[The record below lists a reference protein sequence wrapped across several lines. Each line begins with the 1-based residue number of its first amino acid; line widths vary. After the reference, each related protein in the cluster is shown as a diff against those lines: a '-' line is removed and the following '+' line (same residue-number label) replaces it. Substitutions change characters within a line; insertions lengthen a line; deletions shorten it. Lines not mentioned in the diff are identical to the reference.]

1 MSKARIAPVDWL
13 ARLKQ
18 GFGPQDGTGP
28 GNIAANW
35 GITVQFR
42 KYMPKLEFAAPFLHP
57 ESLQLVRHYGSK
69 TPSRLE
75 SGTHD
80 RRHEFFGDNWMF
92 NPMGK
97 LAGGAALSL
106 LATLMAP
113 GAAQA
118 AQPTPWQWWHQ
129 PAASPNME
137 AINSFDILTLWI
149 IVPITLFVLGLLAY
163 VMIRFRESAHP
174 VPTKTTHNTTVEVV
188 WTLGPILILIFLAIP
203 SFQLLTAQFNP
214 PKEPTVTIKATG
226 YQWYWGFEYQDDAEI
241 SFETRPI
248 GVPEIAGSV
257 EAANAERVSAG
268 KEDLSKY
275 PRLLAVDNELVVPV
289 GEVVRVL
296 VTAGDV
302 IHNFAMP
309 AFGVKLDGYP
319 GRLNETFFQAT
330 KEGLYYG
337 QCSELCG
344 KYHAYMPIA
353 IRVVSEDDFD
363 VWKDMA
369 GDDVEAAN
377 KALMASLE
385 NKKKLAAVSGN

>member
-1 MSKARIAPVDWL
+1 
-13 ARLKQ
+13 
-18 GFGPQDGTGP
+18 
-28 GNIAANW
+28 
-35 GITVQFR
+35 
-42 KYMPKLEFAAPFLHP
+42 
-57 ESLQLVRHYGSK
+57 
-69 TPSRLE
+69 
-75 SGTHD
+75 
-80 RRHEFFGDNWMF
+80 MF
-92 NPMGK
+92 NPMEK
-97 LAGGAALSL
+97 LASGAALSL
-106 LATLMAP
+106 LALPLAT
-113 GAAQA
+113 GAAHA

-137 AINSFDILTLWI
+137 AIASFDILTLWI

-188 WTLGPILILIFLAIP
+188 WTLGPIAILIFMAIP
-203 SFQLLTAQFNP
+203 SFQLLTSQFNP

-248 GVPEIAGSV
+248 GVAEIAGSV
-257 EAANAERVSAG
+257 EQAKAERVSAG
-268 KEDLSKY
+268 KEDLAEY

-344 KYHAYMPIA
+344 KYHSYMPIA

-377 KALMASLE
+377 KALMASLD

>member
-1 MSKARIAPVDWL
+1 MS
-13 ARLKQ
+13 
-18 GFGPQDGTGP
+18 
-28 GNIAANW
+28 
-35 GITVQFR
+35 
-42 KYMPKLEFAAPFLHP
+42 
-57 ESLQLVRHYGSK
+57 
-69 TPSRLE
+69 
-75 SGTHD
+75 
-80 RRHEFFGDNWMF
+80 
-92 NPMGK
+92 NPLGK
-97 LAGGAALSL
+97 LVLGSL
-106 LATLMAP
+106 VSLPVSLIASTSAF
-113 GAAQA
+113 A

-137 AINSFDILTLWI
+137 AITSFDILTLWI
-149 IVPITLFVLGLLAY
+149 IVPITVFVMGLLGY
-163 VMIRFRESAHP
+163 VMIRFRASANP
-174 VPTKTTHNTTVEVV
+174 VPTKTTHNTTVEVF
-188 WTLGPILILIFLAIP
+188 WTLGPIAILVFLAIP

-248 GVPEIAGSV
+248 GVPLIAGSV
-257 EAANAERVSAG
+257 EKAQAERVEAG
-268 KEDLSKY
+268 KEDLAQY

-296 VTAGDV
+296 VTAADV
-302 IHNFAMP
+302 IHNFALP
-309 AFGVKLDGYP
+309 AFGVKLDGFP
-319 GRLNETFFQAT
+319 GRVNETFFQAT

-344 KYHAYMPIA
+344 RYHSYMPIA
-353 IRVVSEDDFD
+353 IRVVSEDDFE

-385 NKKKLAAVSGN
+385 NNKKLAALKGN

>member
-1 MSKARIAPVDWL
+1 MS
-13 ARLKQ
+13 
-18 GFGPQDGTGP
+18 
-28 GNIAANW
+28 
-35 GITVQFR
+35 
-42 KYMPKLEFAAPFLHP
+42 
-57 ESLQLVRHYGSK
+57 
-69 TPSRLE
+69 
-75 SGTHD
+75 
-80 RRHEFFGDNWMF
+80 
-92 NPMGK
+92 NPLGK
-97 LAGGAALSL
+97 LVLGSL
-106 LATLMAP
+106 VSLPVSLIASTSAF
-113 GAAQA
+113 A

-137 AINSFDILTLWI
+137 AITSFDILTLWI
-149 IVPITLFVLGLLAY
+149 IVPITVFVMGLLGY
-163 VMIRFRESAHP
+163 VMIRFRASANP
-174 VPTKTTHNTTVEVV
+174 VPTKTTHNTTVEVF
-188 WTLGPILILIFLAIP
+188 WTLCPIAILVFLAIP

-248 GVPEIAGSV
+248 GVPLIAGSV
-257 EAANAERVSAG
+257 EKAQAERVEAG
-268 KEDLSKY
+268 KEDLAQY

-296 VTAGDV
+296 VTAADV
-302 IHNFAMP
+302 IHNFALP
-309 AFGVKLDGYP
+309 AFGVKLDGFP
-319 GRLNETFFQAT
+319 GRVNETFFQAT

-344 KYHAYMPIA
+344 RYHSYMPIA
-353 IRVVSEDDFD
+353 IRVVSEDDFE

-385 NKKKLAAVSGN
+385 NNKKLAALKGN

>member
-1 MSKARIAPVDWL
+1 MSNPLGKRV
-13 ARLKQ
+13 
-18 GFGPQDGTGP
+18 FG
-28 GNIAANW
+28 
-35 GITVQFR
+35 
-42 KYMPKLEFAAPFLHP
+42 
-57 ESLQLVRHYGSK
+57 
-69 TPSRLE
+69 
-75 SGTHD
+75 
-80 RRHEFFGDNWMF
+80 
-92 NPMGK
+92 
-97 LAGGAALSL
+97 SL
-106 LATLMAP
+106 LALPLSVIASTSAI
-113 GAAQA
+113 A

-137 AINSFDILTLWI
+137 AINSFDILTFWI
-149 IVPITLFVLGLLAY
+149 IVPITFFVMGLLAY
-163 VMIRFRESAHP
+163 VMIKFRASAN
-174 VPTKTTHNTTVEVV
+174 PTPSTTTHNTTIEVI
-188 WTLGPILILIFLAIP
+188 WTLGPVAILVFLAIP
-203 SFQLLTAQFNP
+203 SFQLLTSQFNP

-248 GVPEIAGSV
+248 GVPVIAGSE
-257 EAANAERVSAG
+257 EAAQAERVSLG
-268 KEDLSKY
+268 KEDLAEY

-309 AFGVKLDGYP
+309 AFGLKMDGYP
-319 GRLNETFFQAT
+319 GRINETFFQAT

-353 IRVVSEDDFD
+353 IRVVSEDDFE

-377 KALMASLE
+377 KALMASLD
-385 NKKKLAAVSGN
+385 NQKKLAAVSGN